1 MQRTTKTFFL
11 ILLAIGVSALLRPAE
26 SKQKDTAARDT
37 GLRLLGATRGYVST
51 GLWLRAGES
60 YRRGDYFETL
70 ATYQLIRELQPR
82 NPAVYSYLGWNQAYN
97 ISPQFPTRDRQFE
110 WLARGFKT
118 LQDGQLELPDDSSL
132 HQDEWNFLLFKSSI
146 FPLRLI
152 EMLAPRHDDPA
163 FAVVVERML
172 ELRDEL
178 STENFDKLEE
188 FLRETGMHLMLFEHV
203 ELLMSMSRENQL
215 AVLDLDSPLP
225 KDLAEFFPEA
235 NREQLRELM
244 MLNDEISPIIALAHW
259 ARLHLM
265 ALTLESAMEI
275 YPRSLSAD
283 ANILNSYRLAAL
295 NCPPHIADN
304 FQNTYRMAVVR
315 LYKVG
320 IENAQKHGGTELVT
334 EFKAHMQEN
343 FEELPGWLPK

>member
-1 MQRTTKTFFL
+1 
-11 ILLAIGVSALLRPAE
+11 
-26 SKQKDTAARDT
+26 RDT

-118 LQDGQLELPDDSSL
+118 LQDGQSELPDDSSL

-152 EMLAPRHDDPA
+152 ELLTPRHDDPA
-163 FAVVVERML
+163 FALVVERML

-178 STENFDKLEE
+178 STENFEKLEE
-188 FLRETGMHLMLFEHV
+188 FLGETGMHLMLFEHA
-203 ELLMSMSRENQL
+203 ELLMSIPQEDQL
-215 AVLDLDSPLP
+215 AVLDLAVPLP
-225 KDLAEFFPEA
+225 KDLAEFFPET

-244 MLNDEISPIIALAHW
+244 TLNDEIKPIIALAHW

-275 YPRSLSAD
+275 QPRSLSAD
-283 ANILNSYRLAAL
+283 TNILNSYRLAVL
-295 NCPPHIADN
+295 NCPAQIADN
-304 FQNTYRMAVVR
+304 FKNTYRMAVVR
-315 LYKVG
+315 LYKLG
-320 IENAQKHGGTELVT
+320 IENAQKHGGTDLVT

-343 FEELPGWLPK
+343 FEELPGWLPE